1 MSPAVPM
8 TDNQADLSP
17 SLPVSAD
24 GRTTLAPCSP
34 EPLIQDCAGGQRVW
48 QSDQLLGRDPEVII
62 MHQGKAYRL
71 RSTRQGKLIL
81 YK

>member
-1 MSPAVPM
+1 MPPAVPT
-8 TDNQADLSP
+8 TDNQAALTP

-24 GRTTLAPCSP
+24 GQTPLAPSSL
-34 EPLIQDCAGGQRVW
+34 EQVVQDCLGGQRVW